1 MAGDIYPR
9 FRATAVQAAPVFLD
23 REATISRL
31 ADWVAK
37 ARDVGADLVVF
48 GESFIPPQRPIDLI
62 HRHERRGH
70 AGRALEEP
78 AAVEALLAAES
89 IHHGEQGEPRP
100 RAAAHSADR
109 DKTRRWR
116 RSASE
121 WACGVAPVRTAST
134 LQVLPRSVG
143 YSWIDPRLKALP
155 GAFATG
161 GPDCR

>member
-89 IHHGEQGEPRP
+89 IRHGEMSSAPCKLCENQLMCNNFASSRP
-100 RAAAHSADR
+100 YEIVVDR
-109 DKTRRWR
+109 IVIGNWSD
-116 RSASE
+116 
-121 WACGVAPVRTAST
+121 
-134 LQVLPRSVG
+134 L
-143 YSWIDPRLKALP
+143 
-155 GAFATG
+155 
-161 GPDCR
+161 